1 MPKTPRENPRAERR
15 SNAKK
20 SEGDKVTRWIVIA
33 MVSLVAV
40 TFLVLSLLLEDK
52 EPDDALTVLDDFVTS
67 SPIKTVVSDADDK
80 AVVFNQGAPVKLSI
94 WEDFQ
99 CPVCG
104 QFEVAMG
111 SYVEELITSG
121 EAEVAYHFA
130 SFLGAPSRRAA
141 NAAYCAADE
150 DRLLDFHKAL
160 FITQPE
166 EGSAFWNPDNLV
178 RIGQKIGINSEKFAS
193 CVQGDEKIDLVNA
206 VDASMPKYGV
216 EGTPTVFIN
225 GTEWKRTS
233 AAFDV
238 NEFRAAVEAATNG

>member
-40 TFLVLSLLLEDK
+40 TLLALSLLLEDK

-141 NAAYCAADE
+141 NAAYCA
-150 DRLLDFHKAL
+150 
-160 FITQPE
+160 
-166 EGSAFWNPDNLV
+166 
-178 RIGQKIGINSEKFAS
+178 
-193 CVQGDEKIDLVNA
+193 
-206 VDASMPKYGV
+206 
-216 EGTPTVFIN
+216 
-225 GTEWKRTS
+225 
-233 AAFDV
+233 
-238 NEFRAAVEAATNG
+238 

>member
-40 TFLVLSLLLEDK
+40 TLLALSLLLEDK

-238 NEFRAAVEAATNG
+238 NEFRAAVEAAKNG

>member
-238 NEFRAAVEAATNG
+238 NEFRAAVEAAKNG

>member
-33 MVSLVAV
+33 MVGLVVV
-40 TFLVLSLLLEDK
+40 TLGALSLFLDDK
-52 EPDDALTVLDDFVTS
+52 EPDDALTVLNDFVTS

-193 CVQGDEKIDLVNA
+193 CVQGDENIDLVNA

-238 NEFRAAVEAATNG
+238 NEFRAAVEAAKNG

>member
-33 MVSLVAV
+33 MVGLVVV
-40 TFLVLSLLLEDK
+40 TLGALSLFLDDK
-52 EPDDALTVLDDFVTS
+52 EPDDALTVLNDFVTT

-206 VDASMPKYGV
+206 VAASMPKYGV

-225 GTEWKRTS
+225 GKEWKRTS

-238 NEFRAAVEAATNG
+238 NEFRAAVEAAKNG

>member
-33 MVSLVAV
+33 MVGLVVV
-40 TFLVLSLLLEDK
+40 TLGALSLFLDDK
-52 EPDDALTVLDDFVTS
+52 EPDDALTVLNDFVTS

-166 EGSAFWNPDNLV
+166 EGSAFWNPDN
-178 RIGQKIGINSEKFAS
+178 SEKFAS

-206 VDASMPKYGV
+206 VAASMPKYGV
-216 EGTPTVFIN
+216 EGTPTLFIN
-225 GTEWKRTS
+225 GKEWKRTS

>member
-1 MPKTPRENPRAERR
+1 M
-15 SNAKK
+15 
-20 SEGDKVTRWIVIA
+20 IA
-33 MVSLVAV
+33 MVGLVVV
-40 TFLVLSLLLEDK
+40 TLGALSLFLDDK
-52 EPDDALTVLDDFVTS
+52 EPDDALTVLNDFVTS

-206 VDASMPKYGV
+206 VDASMSKYGV

-233 AAFDV
+233 
-238 NEFRAAVEAATNG
+238 